1 MAMRNFYERIVALV
15 FVLGLLLAGAGLACA
30 GPYEDALEKF
40 TTDDYADTADAITA
54 VATSGSPLA
63 APLVEALQDGRLLFS
78 AKDKKVFIK
87 TTDDKLLDA
96 ATGKPVDGAGP
107 DDIDTVRVNNR
118 LRGVIDA
125 ANGALTLMAPDP
137 SRRYDAAQ
145 AVFKSRD
152 AAVLPAVDKAL
163 ASETNARVK
172 RALNEARA
180 AIILSSD
187 ASSAADKVA
196 AIAVIRDRGDQDALG
211 LIDGL
216 APNQPD
222 DVHVA
227 AVAASV
233 KITRTLAI

>member
-1 MAMRNFYERIVALV
+1 MAMRIFYDRLIALV
-15 FVLGLLLAGAGLACA
+15 FVLGLLAAGAGFAHA

-63 APLVEALQDGRLLFS
+63 APLIEALQDGRLLGS
-78 AKDKKVFIK
+78 VKDKKVFIK
-87 TTDDKLLDA
+87 TKDGKLIDA
-96 ATGKPVDGAGP
+96 ATGKPVDGTGP
-107 DDIDTVRVNNR
+107 DDIDVVRVNNR

-125 ANGALTLMAPDP
+125 AQGALTLMAPDP
-137 SRRYDAAQ
+137 AKRYDAAQ

-152 AAVLPAVDKAL
+152 EAVLPAVDKAL
-163 ASETNARVK
+163 ASETNSRVK

-180 AIILSSD
+180 AIILTSD
-187 ASSAADKVA
+187 ASSAVDKVA

-222 DVHVA
+222 DVRIA
-227 AVAASV
+227 AA
-233 KITRTLAI
+233 

>member
-1 MAMRNFYERIVALV
+1 MRNFYDRILALV
-15 FVLGLLLAGAGLACA
+15 FILGLLVAGAGLACA
-30 GPYEDALEKF
+30 GPYEYALEKF

-63 APLVEALQDGRLLFS
+63 APLIEALQDGRLVFS

-87 TTDDKLLDA
+87 TKDDKLLDA
-96 ATGKPVDGAGP
+96 ATGKAIEGAGP
-107 DDIDTVRVNNR
+107 DDVDIVRVNNR
-118 LRGVIDA
+118 LRGVLDA

-137 SRRYDAAQ
+137 ARRYDAAQ

-172 RALNEARA
+172 RALTEARA
-180 AIILSSD
+180 AIVLTSD
-187 ASSAADKVA
+187 ASSAADKLA
-196 AIAVIRDRGDQDALG
+196 AIVVIRDRGDQDALG

-216 APNQPD
+216 PPNQPD
-222 DVHVA
+222 DVHSA
-227 AVAASV
+227 AG
-233 KITRTLAI
+233 